1 VTVHSSGHSPR
12 ILSMFS
18 LSRRVVIA
26 AVTVGAVVVSGV
38 GVIGFQS
45 YAALQSEAQAEM
57 QESIGA
63 GYEELALFLEQQG
76 ALALAIRNAGKILN
90 DSEASTLDEVAREK
104 LATAIAYTRTTLRQQ
119 QESSRQFAS
128 TLARAEQSPSDGFV
142 WPPDELAT
150 AKSLRE
156 SLRGDSEALLRA
168 VQYLGTSMG
177 AVKAAQVAW
186 QTEQDRI
193 AEAAAAA
200 AAAAAAEKAAAE
212 ATARIKARRT
222 IAPISTVT
230 GSGGATAPSAPAPP
244 AAPIAPV
251 AGFDIEGYISALA
264 PNSYI
269 SWVDGL
275 CDGYY
280 VCGRAWVGGAKT
292 TPVRI
297 ELDPALRDIY
307 ANRVGISVLVHEAAH
322 ARQWLFYGSDI
333 ISANEALTG
342 ITGAAAVEYMAD
354 CATIGKLGY
363 STGTYTSSCSA
374 DQLDAAAL
382 IW

>member
-1 VTVHSSGHSPR
+1 
-12 ILSMFS
+12 MFS

-26 AVTVGAVVVSGV
+26 AVTAGAVIVSGV
-38 GVIGFQS
+38 GAIGFQS
-45 YAALQSEAQAEM
+45 YAAVQSEAQAEM
-57 QESIGA
+57 QESIA
-63 GYEELALFLEQQG
+63 TGYEELAFFLEQQG
-76 ALALAIRNAGKILN
+76 ALALAIGNAEQILN
-90 DSEASTLDEVAREK
+90 DSEGTTLDEVAREK
-104 LATAIAYTRTTLRQQ
+104 LAKVIANARTALRQQ
-119 QESSRQFAS
+119 QESGRQFA
-128 TLARAEQSPSDGFV
+128 TALARAEQNPSDGFV
-142 WPPDELAT
+142 WPPDELAA

-156 SLRGDSEALLRA
+156 SLPDSEALLRA
-168 VQYLGTSMG
+168 VQSLGTSMR
-177 AVKAAQVAW
+177 AVTRAQAAW
-186 QTEQDRI
+186 QTEQDRLAAVAA
-193 AEAAAAA
+193 AEAAA

-212 ATARIKARRT
+212 AATRIAARRT

-230 GSGGATAPSAPAPP
+230 ESGGATAPSAPAPP

-251 AGFDIEGYISALA
+251 AGFDIEGYIFALA
-264 PNSYI
+264 PNSFI
-269 SWVDGL
+269 SWVDRL

-280 VCGRAWVGGAKT
+280 VCGRAWVGGVKS

-307 ANRVGISVLVHEAAH
+307 ENRIGISVLVHEAAH
-322 ARQWLFYGSDI
+322 ARQWFSYGSDI

-342 ITGAAAVEYMAD
+342 ITGAPAVEYMAD

>member
-1 VTVHSSGHSPR
+1 
-12 ILSMFS
+12 MFS

-128 TLARAEQSPSDGFV
+128 TL
-142 WPPDELAT
+142 

>member
-1 VTVHSSGHSPR
+1 V
-12 ILSMFS
+12 FS
-18 LSRRVVIA
+18 FSRRVVIA
-26 AVTVGAVVVSGV
+26 AVTVGAVIVSGV

-45 YAALQSEAQAEM
+45 YAALQGEAQAEM

-63 GYEELALFLEQQG
+63 GYEELAFFLEQQD

-90 DSEASTLDEVAREK
+90 DSEGSTLDELAREK
-104 LATAIAYTRTTLRQQ
+104 LATAIAYTRTALRQQ
-119 QESSRQFAS
+119 QESSRQFAT

-142 WPPDELAT
+142 WPPDELAA

-177 AVKAAQVAW
+177 AAKAAQVAW

-193 AEAAAAA
+193 AAAAAA
-200 AAAAAAEKAAAE
+200 AAAAKKAAAE
-212 ATARIKARRT
+212 AAARIKARRT

-342 ITGAAAVEYMAD
+342 ITGASAVEYMAD